1 MKKNNPDITSL
12 TALNEKIDALHTRKE
27 ELENKLENNWEF
39 LQDNYSLLIRNSIFK
54 RVTFLR
60 KNTIL
65 NTVLSIPKVQDAVST
80 ILDKVSLKIEELIFS
95 LLEKAFPKKDG

>member
-1 MKKNNPDITSL
+1 MKKNNITSL
-12 TALNEKIDALHTRKE
+12 DTLNEKIDALHARKE
-27 ELENKLENNWEF
+27 ELEDKLENNWEF

-54 RVTFLR
+54 RAAFLR

-80 ILDKVSLKIEELIFS
+80 ILDKVSLKIEELIFN
-95 LLEKAFPKKDG
+95 LLEKAFPKKD

>member
-1 MKKNNPDITSL
+1 MKKNNITSL
-12 TALNEKIDALHTRKE
+12 DTLNEKIDALHARKE
-27 ELENKLENNWEF
+27 ELEDKLENNWEF

-54 RVTFLR
+54 RAVFLR

-80 ILDKVSLKIEELIFS
+80 ILDKVSSKIEELIFN
-95 LLEKAFPKKDG
+95 LLEKAFPKKD